1 MRPLTL
7 NFPKF
12 LMIGGLV
19 SKFKIDEVFL
29 NSIRAQICESI
40 CVLLVSK
47 GLVYFNYKKLL
58 C

>member
-47 GLVYFNYKKLL
+47 GLLIKNI
-58 C
+58 